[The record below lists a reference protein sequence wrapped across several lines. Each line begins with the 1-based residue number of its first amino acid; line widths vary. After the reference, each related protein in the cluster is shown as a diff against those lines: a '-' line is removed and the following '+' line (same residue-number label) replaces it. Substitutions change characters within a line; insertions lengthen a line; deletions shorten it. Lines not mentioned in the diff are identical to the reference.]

1 MAETTIL
8 QNNRLLGVE
17 ILRFYMAFMVVAT
30 HFGGHLVCPAESVLY
45 IFEGFH
51 VAVFM
56 LLSFM
61 LCGKYFLEPT
71 KALVTKRVVR
81 IVFPLVV
88 WGIIGFLVSLCFY
101 PDLSF
106 ETLCWQLCTGHTGV
120 NSPLWFLAV
129 MLWISLLFW
138 IIRLICCNKKPFLIV
153 IVVLAVVCI
162 VLQYTGLN
170 YAMFGGLPYELKYPL
185 GRLIEMIP
193 YASVGVCFS
202 MLLPLI
208 KVCGNKKQTIIF
220 VVATLLVGLCV
231 FLHYFY
237 GDTAV
242 PGFGYNGAYMLVVA
256 FLLTAIACTIPLNFI
271 KNQTFNNII
280 VWLCSF
286 TMGVFCMH
294 AFVGRVIEQ
303 LFVQLGFETNTIVI
317 CLAIYVVCYIVS
329 LLIYFIPSKY
339 TKMLVR

>member
-1 MAETTIL
+1 MAETTIPP
-8 QNNRLLGVE
+8 NNRLLGVE

-56 LLSFM
+56 LLSFL

-71 KALVTKRVVR
+71 KELVTKRVVR
-81 IVFPLVV
+81 IVLPLVV
-88 WGIIGFLVSLCFY
+88 WGIVGFLVSLCFY

-106 ETLCWQLCTGHTGV
+106 ETLCWQLFTGHTGV

-138 IIRLICCNKKPFLIV
+138 VIRLICKKKLFLIV
-153 IVVLAVVCI
+153 IAVLTVVCI

-170 YAMFGGLPYELKYPL
+170 YAMLGGLPYELKYPL
-185 GRLIEMIP
+185 GRIIEMIP
-193 YASVGVCFS
+193 YASLGVCCS

-208 KVCGNKKQTIIF
+208 KEWGNKKQTIIF
-220 VVATLLVGLCV
+220 AVASVLVALCV
-231 FLHYFY
+231 FLHYLF
-237 GDTAV
+237 GEIAV
-242 PGFGYNGAYMLVVA
+242 QGFGYNGAYMLVVA
-256 FLLTAIACTIPLNFI
+256 FLLVVIACTIPLNFI
-271 KNQTFNNII
+271 KNQTFNNIV
-280 VWLCSF
+280 VWICSF

-294 AFVGRVIEQ
+294 AFVGRLLEY
-303 LFVQLGFETNTIVI
+303 LFGIWCFETNTIVI
-317 CLAIYVVCYIVS
+317 CLAIYVVCYVVS
-329 LLIYFIPSKY
+329 LLIYLIPSKY
-339 TKMLVR
+339 TKMLIR